1 MINVIGPNN
10 AQSEKK
16 IPIPSNVKRISFKAD
31 KSMTFPESFF
41 EGGMRGRMSR
51 FPTTREH
58 RKTKPTIRTV
68 QGKPTVVKRRRMAMG
83 RTIPATE
90 PPVKVIPEARPRW

>member
-1 MINVIGPNN
+1 VINVIGPNN

-41 EGGMRGRMSR
+41 EGGM
-51 FPTTREH
+51 
-58 RKTKPTIRTV
+58 
-68 QGKPTVVKRRRMAMG
+68 
-83 RTIPATE
+83 
-90 PPVKVIPEARPRW
+90 